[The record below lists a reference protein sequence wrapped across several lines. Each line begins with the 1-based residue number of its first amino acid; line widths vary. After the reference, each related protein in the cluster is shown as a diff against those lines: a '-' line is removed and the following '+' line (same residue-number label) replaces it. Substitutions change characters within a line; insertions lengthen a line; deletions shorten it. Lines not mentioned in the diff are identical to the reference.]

1 MARKKSKNKDN
12 FTGEEKMNIKV
23 PKGMN
28 SPTVVIVGQGT
39 MKPEKNDM
47 TIRRMDNLERK
58 LDQQYQNFYKKNSKP
73 NTDYSALLKTFSS
86 KVGSLEKAIKKL
98 GDKDNSNDDL
108 ISAFEKIISRL
119 AKNNKEI
126 TQSPVNYNKFM
137 ARISSLENVIRE
149 LPTQRVS
156 INTSGLTNSF
166 NKLFERLEKTIMK
179 ARPRV
184 FPSPS

>member
-1 MARKKSKNKDN
+1 
-12 FTGEEKMNIKV
+12 MNVKI

-28 SPTVVIVGQGT
+28 SPTVVIIGQGT
-39 MKPEKNDM
+39 MKPEHNVMHEK
-47 TIRRMDNLERK
+47 RMDNLERK
-58 LDQQYQNFYKKNSKP
+58 LDQQYQSFYKKNSKP
-73 NTDYSALLKTFSS
+73 SQDYSVLLKTFSS
-86 KVGSLEKAIKKL
+86 KVGSLERAIKKL
-98 GDKDNSNDDL
+98 GDKDDDNDDL
-108 ISAFEKIISRL
+108 ISAFEKIVSRL
-119 AKNNKEI
+119 EKNNKKI

-137 ARISSLENVIRE
+137 ARISSLESVIRD
-149 LPTQRVS
+149 LPAQRVS

>member
-1 MARKKSKNKDN
+1 
-12 FTGEEKMNIKV
+12 MNVKI

-28 SPTVVIVGQGT
+28 SPTVVIIGQGT
-39 MKPEKNDM
+39 MKPEHNIMHEK
-47 TIRRMDNLERK
+47 RMDNLERK
-58 LDQQYQNFYKKNSKP
+58 LDQQYQSFYKKNSKP
-73 NTDYSALLKTFSS
+73 SQDYSVLLKTFSS

-98 GDKDNSNDDL
+98 GEKDDNGGL
-108 ISAFEKIISRL
+108 ISAFEKIVSRL
-119 AKNNKEI
+119 EKNNKKI
-126 TQSPVNYNKFM
+126 TQSPVDYNKFM
-137 ARISSLENVIRE
+137 ERISSLESVIRE

>member
-1 MARKKSKNKDN
+1 
-12 FTGEEKMNIKV
+12 MNVKI

-28 SPTVVIVGQGT
+28 SPTVVIIGQGT
-39 MKPEKNDM
+39 MKPEHNVMHEK
-47 TIRRMDNLERK
+47 RMDNLEKK
-58 LDQQYQNFYKKNSKP
+58 LDQQYQSFYKKNSKP
-73 NTDYSALLKTFSS
+73 SQDYSVLLKTFSS

-98 GDKDNSNDDL
+98 GEKDDNGGL
-108 ISAFEKIISRL
+108 ISAFEKIVSRL
-119 AKNNKEI
+119 EKNNKKI
-126 TQSPVNYNKFM
+126 TQSPVDYNKFM
-137 ARISSLENVIRE
+137 ERISSLESVIRE

-166 NKLFERLEKTIMK
+166 NKLFERLEKTIMN

>member
-1 MARKKSKNKDN
+1 MEVK
-12 FTGEEKMNIKV
+12 I

-28 SPTVVIVGQGT
+28 SPTVIVVGQGT
-39 MKPEKNDM
+39 MKPEHNVMHEK
-47 TIRRMDNLERK
+47 RMDNLERK
-58 LDQQYQNFYKKNSKP
+58 LDQQYQSFYKKNSKP
-73 NTDYSALLKTFSS
+73 SQDYSVLLKTFSS
-86 KVGSLEKAIKKL
+86 KVGSLEKAIKRL
-98 GDKDNSNDDL
+98 GEKDDNSGL
-108 ISAFEKIISRL
+108 ISAFEKIVSRL
-119 AKNNKEI
+119 EKNNKQI
-126 TQSPVNYNKFM
+126 TQSPINYNKFM
-137 ARISSLENVIRE
+137 ARISSLESVIRE

>member
-1 MARKKSKNKDN
+1 
-12 FTGEEKMNIKV
+12 
-23 PKGMN
+23 MN

-39 MKPEKNDM
+39 MKPEHNAMHEK
-47 TIRRMDNLERK
+47 RMDNLERK

-73 NTDYSALLKTFSS
+73 NTDYSVLLKTFSS

-98 GDKDNSNDDL
+98 GKKDDDNGNDDL

-137 ARISSLENVIRE
+137 ARISSLESAIRE

-166 NKLFERLEKTIMK
+166 NRLFERLEKTIMK
-179 ARPRV
+179 ARPPLIPR
-184 FPSPS
+184 PS